1 VFGGIRRLLDGQFDR
16 LSALERAL
24 FYWLAVEREP
34 VRLAGLVAD
43 LGPGVARGEAL
54 EALEALG
61 RRSLL
66 ERGEHGVTMTL
77 QPVVL
82 EYATDRLV
90 EAVTR
95 EIAEGRPALLRSH
108 ALLKAT
114 AKDYVRRSQ
123 ERLIAVPLLEHLAGT
138 CGAAEEVDRR
148 LLDLLEGWRGRP
160 SGEQSYGPGNT
171 VNLLRLLRGHL
182 RGVDLSRLSI
192 RQAYLQEVEAQDAR
206 LVGAHLVQ
214 AVLAEAFDYSVCVA
228 LSSDGAY
235 LAAGTSNGEVRLWR
249 VVDRAPLLVVQGHT
263 GGVYGLALSA
273 DGRLVASGSVDGTVK
288 LWEAASGRCVVI
300 LEGHTDTI
308 HAVALSTDGRFVA
321 RGSFDGTVRLWEAAS
336 GQPLATLQGHT
347 GLVWGVALSADGR
360 LAASGGEDGTVRLW
374 EAVSGRLLATLRG
387 HNGAVFCV
395 ALAADGQL
403 AASSGMDG
411 TVRLWHVPDGLRLQC
426 VQAHTGAIWAMGL
439 STDGKRV
446 AGRQARRLRS
456 AGWDSRGVGHAER
469 RLGADAAPRSAL

>member
-1 VFGGIRRLLDGQFDR
+1 GGNPLALKIVGEAIGEVMGGDIAPFLEYAQETYGAVFGGIRRLLDGQVER

-34 VRLAGLVAD
+34 VGLAGLVAD

-54 EALEALG
+54 G

-66 ERGEHGVTMTL
+66 ERGEHGVTITV

-90 EAVTR
+90 EALTR

-123 ERLIAVPLLEHLAGT
+123 EWLIAAPLLEHMAGA

-148 LLDLLEGWRGRP
+148 LLDLLDGWRGRP
-160 SGEQSYGPGNT
+160 SGGYPRSGSGYGPGNT
-171 VNLLRLLRGHL
+171 VNLLRQLRGHL

-214 AVLAEAFDYSVCVA
+214 AVLAEAFDDSVCVA
-228 LSSDGAY
+228 LSADGAY

-249 VVDRAPLLVVQGHT
+249 VVDRAPLLAVQGHT
-263 GGVYGLALSA
+263 GGVYGVALSA
-273 DGRLVASGSVDGTVK
+273 DGRLVASSGLDGTVQ
-288 LWEAASGRCVVI
+288 LWETGDGR
-300 LEGHTDTI
+300 LLTTLRGHTDM
-308 HAVALSTDGRFVA
+308 
-321 RGSFDGTVRLWEAAS
+321 
-336 GQPLATLQGHT
+336 
-347 GLVWGVALSADGR
+347 VWGVALSADGR
-360 LAASGGEDGTVRLW
+360 LAASGSYDETVRLW
-374 EAVSGRLLATLRG
+374 EAASGRLLATLRG

-395 ALAADGQL
+395 ALAADG
-403 AASSGMDG
+403 
-411 TVRLWHVPDGLRLQC
+411 
-426 VQAHTGAIWAMGL
+426 
-439 STDGKRV
+439 
-446 AGRQARRLRS
+446 
-456 AGWDSRGVGHAER
+456 
-469 RLGADAAPRSAL
+469 